1 MNNTIVTIGWQ
12 WFKITD
18 LFVVERGVSPTK
30 KQRKVGNTPLVTAS
44 ARNNNISAYVNLP
57 PDHKAGCI
65 TLPYDGSIGH
75 ACYQTEDFL
84 LGSAVYA
91 LVPNIPISREV
102 GVFICT
108 LLRRE
113 SFRYNYGRK
122 WNSTRLAADRLLLPV
137 DSNGSP
143 HWSEME
149 RIVST
154 ITGIPNVDKIA
165 DSAQTRIPLSDSGTW
180 GDYRLGDLFNIEKG
194 SRLTKRERV
203 DGSTPYIGSSALNN
217 GVTGRLDTVPSF
229 KGGVI
234 TVPYNGSV
242 GHAFFQ
248 PDPFSAGDDV
258 HVLTFRTDVPRE
270 SLMFVATVIRH
281 EKYRFGYG
289 RKWHLGRMRETV
301 IKLPSLNGEPDWN
314 YMSNYMKGLPFS
326 ASV

>member
-1 MNNTIVTIGWQ
+1 MNNTIATIGWQ

-18 LFVVERGVSPTK
+18 LFAVERGVSPTK
-30 KQRKVGNTPLVTAS
+30 RQRKVGNTPLVTAS

-57 PDHKAGCI
+57 PNHKAGCI

-91 LVPNIPISREV
+91 LVPHIPISREV

-194 SRLTKRERV
+194 IYVPTREQV
-203 DGSTPYIGSSALNN
+203 GGHTPVITSTAHNN
-217 GVTGRLDTVPSF
+217 GVGRHSNVPPMF
-229 KGGVI
+229 KAGSMTI
-234 TVPYNGSV
+234 SRNGSV
-242 GHAFFQ
+242 GEAFYQDEDFFAS
-248 PDPFSAGDDV
+248 DNT
-258 HVLTFRTDVPRE
+258 HVLTPIFEADRFAK
-270 SLMFVATVIRH
+270 MFLCSVIEL
-281 EKYRFGYG
+281 EKPKYGYG
-289 RKWHLGRMRETV
+289 RVWSLGRMRETV